1 MYSFHNFELV
11 HCSMSG
17 SNMSCFFT
25 RIQVSWEVGK
35 VVWYSSLLKNF
46 PKLVV
51 IHIVRGFNIVNE
63 AEVDDFWNSLV
74 FSMIQ
79 WMLAN

>member
-1 MYSFHNFELV
+1 MYSFHNFEPV

-25 RIQVSWEVGK
+25 CIQVSWEAGK
-35 VVWYSSLLKNF
+35 VVCYSSLFKNF
-46 PKLVV
+46 PQLVV
-51 IHIVRGFNIVNE
+51 VHTVKGFNIVNE
-63 AEVDDFWNSLV
+63 AEVDYFWNSLV

-79 WMLAN
+79 WMLAI